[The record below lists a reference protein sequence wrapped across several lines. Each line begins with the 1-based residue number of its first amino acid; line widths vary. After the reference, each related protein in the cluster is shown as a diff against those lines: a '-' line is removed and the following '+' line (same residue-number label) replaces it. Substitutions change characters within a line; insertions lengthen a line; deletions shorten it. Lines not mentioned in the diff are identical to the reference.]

1 MVTISVRSPE
11 KSDPAPILFRRYCWA
26 PRGILPGGCRR
37 QAPLPFDEALRE
49 KVFFGYQVLIQVSR
63 TRGTPRLFFA
73 VPRSTKVSY
82 RSTIVLMPRSFL
94 MVWGLSTSFKQFGK
108 REKKIP
114 SSKGRRN
121 ATFELNIGSP
131 SRAAAGVRT
140 ASLRSAVIAATAL
153 IAFTLAGNRPR
164 LHRRAGRGLLANKFF
179 LLPCRRPLRL
189 CASALATQHRTR
201 KC

>member
-1 MVTISVRSPE
+1 MQIAADVNDLTGYTGRLSVRLKGPPPQGIRKGGTIRSSGGNDLGQKPG
-11 KSDPAPILFRRYCWA
+11 KVRSRPHIVPTLLLGAA
-26 PRGILPGGCRR
+26 GILPGGCRR

-140 ASLRSAVIAATAL
+140 ASSAVPSS
-153 IAFTLAGNRPR
+153 R
-164 LHRRAGRGLLANKFF
+164 
-179 LLPCRRPLRL
+179 RRP
-189 CASALATQHRTR
+189 
-201 KC
+201 